1 MTRPPDPMDELMSG
15 DVSRAVEAYAR
26 LVADAVEQGD
36 IAMVSDLFM
45 QLEVSLASW
54 TRGLWPEAVEDEAEK
69 MVRDVLSRR
78 PHATTVDA
86 STPVDKLIADGKALA
101 RENLERARKRAQ
113 KSIDDVEKDKVE
125 RWSGTE

>member
-1 MTRPPDPMDELMSG
+1 MTRPSDPVDELMSG

-54 TRGLWPEAVEDEAEK
+54 TRGQWPEAVEDEAEK
-69 MVRDVLSRR
+69 MVRVVLTRR
-78 PHATTVDA
+78 PSAITVDA
-86 STPVDKLIADGKALA
+86 STSVDKLIADGKALA
-101 RENLERARKRAQ
+101 RENLERARKRAE
-113 KSIDDVEKDKVE
+113 KSIDDVEKDKVD
-125 RWSGTE
+125 RWKGTE

>member
-1 MTRPPDPMDELMSG
+1 MSG

-54 TRGLWPEAVEDEAEK
+54 TRGQWPEAVEDEAEK

-78 PHATTVDA
+78 PCHY
-86 STPVDKLIADGKALA
+86 
-101 RENLERARKRAQ
+101 
-113 KSIDDVEKDKVE
+113 
-125 RWSGTE
+125 